1 METKFFVDYTVHNMN
16 TGAWAHSSSGSYD
29 DIISAQRKW
38 GSEIDRLFGSDEFDF
53 VSVVIVNNY
62 GDNLNKL
69 VKDIR
74 IKPESQPETKTV
86 KKSSK

>member
-38 GSEIDRLFGSDEFDF
+38 GSEIDRLFGSADFDF
-53 VSVVIVNNY
+53 VSVVVTNNY
-62 GDNLNKL
+62 GDALNSL
-69 VKDIR
+69 SKDIR
-74 IKPESQPETKTV
+74 VAPEPEPEV
-86 KKSSK
+86 AEE